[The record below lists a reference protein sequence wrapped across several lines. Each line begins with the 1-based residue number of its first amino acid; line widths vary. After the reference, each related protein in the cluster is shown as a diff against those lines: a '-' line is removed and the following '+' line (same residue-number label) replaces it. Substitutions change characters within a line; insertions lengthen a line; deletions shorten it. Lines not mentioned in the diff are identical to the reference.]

1 MKEIRSADHIR
12 ELQAIAF
19 GRHKKRLAIL
29 DVVMRNQLHLQMFT
43 DKVFQQ
49 FGTLTELPQ
58 MLGHIGYIKW
68 EDRENGN

>member
-1 MKEIRSADHIR
+1 MKEIRSGHHAR
-12 ELQAIAF
+12 QLQATALYRQQLC
-19 GRHKKRLAIL
+19 GEIL
-29 DVVMRNQLHLQMFT
+29 DIGMRNLLHLQMFT